1 MSSYEIPD
9 EYWEEDHDSELPL
22 DHRYWRPSPP
32 NTVDYENVD
41 DDGMPL
47 VEHAFEEG
55 AVSITINQ
63 LLSAHRAREDSVREA
78 RHAATDAHLESGEF
92 RLHRPPD
99 EDTHVP
105 IPRGAFAEVSALEY
119 NFVHGYVLRGSAL
132 FWEPLLPDWRRV
144 LEMQSLVNYLWNVE
158 RSSDA
163 FWYFTFRYIPGVDTE
178 VEAFIRLH
186 F

>member
-132 FWEPLLPDWRRV
+132 FWEPLLPDWRRLHLQHPAPGAGDAV
-144 LEMQSLVNYLWNVE
+144 ARQLLVE
-158 RSSDA
+158 RREEFGCFLVFHLPLYSRGG
-163 FWYFTFRYIPGVDTE
+163 YGG
-178 VEAFIRLH
+178 
-186 F
+186 